1 MKSTEVVKRGCAQAK
16 KPAMIAAFKSTCS
29 VSRACEI
36 AGIAR
41 MTHYLWMH
49 TDPAY
54 AEAFEASRD
63 EAAQVLEDEA
73 VRRAQQGV
81 EEPVYQGGKLVGTV
95 QRYSDT
101 LLIFLL
107 NGARP
112 DKYKQRSS
120 VEVTGAAMVL
130 AAIASGKKRAEGV

>member
-1 MKSTEVVKRGCAQAK
+1 
-16 KPAMIAAFKSTCS
+16 
-29 VSRACEI
+29 
-36 AGIAR
+36 